1 MIDVEKFVGV
11 MKSAEVLR
19 WEADMWDFMNVRSD
33 KFFFAWGGGTMSHA
47 LVLLIEDDCAA

>member
-11 MKSAEVLR
+11 MKSAEVPR

-33 KFFFAWGGGTMSHA
+33 NFFAWGGGAMSHPP
-47 LVLLIEDDCAA
+47 VLLIEDDCAA